1 MYTAVLTA
9 RSEADFFL
17 DFLGPSDYVNTDST
31 EDGNSPFSIP
41 DIKQAIMS
49 MENDKTPGPD
59 GLPKEFYATF
69 FDVLAD
75 DMCEVLNNAFELE
88 VLPKSMTEA
97 ATILLHKGGD
107 QSDPKNKRPISLLN
121 VDY

>member
-1 MYTAVLTA
+1 MYNAVPTA

-17 DFLGPSDYVNTDST
+17 DFLGSSDYVNTDST
-31 EDGNSPFSIP
+31 EDGNSPFP
-41 DIKQAIMS
+41 IMS
-49 MENDKTPGPD
+49 MENNKTSGSD

-75 DMCEVLNNAFELE
+75 DMREVFNNAFELE